1 MNVGM
6 ILEMA
11 ASAGGRPAVAAEGRS
26 LSAAEL
32 LDLACAAADRFRG
45 HAAVLYLGTSHL
57 AYPVALFGA
66 AQAGVP
72 FVPLNYRLGEQQ
84 LSGLLARHPG
94 ALVLRQPD
102 LDGLL
107 TPGDSPL
114 GSVLPSSG
122 MAMPDS
128 GADAAA

>member
-1 MNVGM
+1 M

-11 ASAGGRPAVAAEGRS
+11 TSAGDRPAVVAGGHS
-26 LSAAEL
+26 LSAADL
-32 LDLACAAADRFRG
+32 LALAQAAADRFRRYP
-45 HAAVLYLGTSHL
+45 AVLYLGTNHL

-66 AQAGVP
+66 SLAGVP

-94 ALVLRQPD
+94 ALILQQPD

-107 TPGDSPL
+107 
-114 GSVLPSSG
+114 VSSG
-122 MAMPDS
+122 RKS
-128 GADAAA
+128 